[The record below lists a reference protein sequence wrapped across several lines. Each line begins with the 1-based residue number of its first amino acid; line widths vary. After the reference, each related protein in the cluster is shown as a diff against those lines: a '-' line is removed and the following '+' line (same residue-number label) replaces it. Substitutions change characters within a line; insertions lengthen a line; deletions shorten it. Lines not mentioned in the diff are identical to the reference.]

1 MSRDASEWVS
11 PLVAVVVLTLV
22 TAQIFGALQVTGAF
36 GWHSPAPPLVA
47 SPSYRSLERAID
59 LHDPSFSLADLRN
72 PFEYGRLA
80 GGPDGSDSPR
90 SQRHKSAPVA
100 PAPMPVLTA
109 IVWDN
114 DPRALIHWK
123 QREWTVREGG
133 LFDEFQVVGFTREQV
148 TLRRG
153 DETLVL
159 HRRNP
164 GE

>member
-1 MSRDASEWVS
+1 MSRDAGEWVS
-11 PLVAVVVLTLV
+11 PLVAMIVLAVVA
-22 TAQIFGALQVTGAF
+22 AQIFGALQVTGAF
-36 GWHSPAPPLVA
+36 GWHTPAPPVVT

-59 LHDPSFSLADLRN
+59 LHDPSFSLEDLRN

-80 GGPDGSDSPR
+80 GAPDGNDPPR
-90 SQRHKSAPVA
+90 SQRQKAAPVA
-100 PAPMPVLTA
+100 PPPIPVLTA

-123 QREWTVREGG
+123 QRDWTVREGG
-133 LFDEFQVVGFTREQV
+133 LFDDFQVVGFTRDQV

-164 GE
+164 GD